1 MPTAAQ
7 TSTPFSVRGAAGS
20 LQCRLLPALVV
31 APRRLSRTSGSL
43 ATPPPLSPPLL
54 ANDSSTGPSR
64 HLIVGTD
71 DLCFSN
77 DSRTGPS
84 RHLIVRTEA
93 LCFSNDS
100 GNMAD
105 DYIGVFVSTV
115 LLFQSSAIVSLD
127 QLHI

>member
-1 MPTAAQ
+1 MSPTACPCGRTA
-7 TSTPFSVRGAAGS
+7 TIEPHFWKLGS
-20 LQCRLLPALVV
+20 
-31 APRRLSRTSGSL
+31 
-43 ATPPPLSPPLL
+43 PPPPSLL